1 MPAAPEIGFIIGATS
16 PPISPLGPDHRLR
29 EALMVCSV
37 SEVVVSVPDP
47 GFLLH
52 LVLGHQ
58 IEQGFVAARAHP
70 PLRPV
75 GPNPN

>member
-1 MPAAPEIGFIIGATS
+1 
-16 PPISPLGPDHRLR
+16 
-29 EALMVCSV
+29 MVCSV
-37 SEVVVSVPDP
+37 SEEVESVPGP
-47 GFLLH
+47 GFLPH

-75 GPNPN
+75 GPNPD